1 MNRKRIVAHSHKNY
15 WTSILPLYVI
25 SGGKIIPRCNKL
37 EACMHAD
44 PIPRCSYSY
53 CYWVLSDLHM
63 VVAIGKLALSFAA
76 HIPC

>member
-1 MNRKRIVAHSHKNY
+1 MNRKRIVAHSHRNY

-25 SGGKIIPRCNKL
+25 SEGKIIPRCNKL

-44 PIPRCSYSY
+44 PIPTCRYIY
-53 CYWVLSDLHM
+53 YYWLPGDLHM
-63 VVAIGKLALSFAA
+63 VVAPGKLALGFVA